1 MEGRT
6 PMPLNRRFTT
16 VTVALIAA
24 VSLVAVACGDDDDDD
39 DGSPTAGA
47 TTAASPAAGG
57 EIDISGVPELEDD
70 TLNVGS
76 DIAYAPIEF
85 LDETT
90 NEPTGLDIDL
100 ANALAEALG
109 VEAEFTNGAF
119 DGLIPALDA
128 ERHDILMSAMSVNPE
143 RSEQV
148 DFIEYFNAG
157 TGILV
162 APGNPQGITTADD
175 LCGKRVAVQEGTVQV
190 DYLLGT
196 EDAPGGLHQKC
207 IDDGNDGIEVLRFG
221 TNPEA
226 VLALQAGQADAE
238 IADYPVANYSAD
250 NSNEAVEIVA
260 DLQIDPANYGIAI
273 RKTSTEL
280 RDVLQQAFDQIVEDG
295 TYDEILEKWNLV
307 AGKLE

>member
-1 MEGRT
+1 MEGRI

-24 VSLVAVACGDDDDDD
+24 VSLVVACGDDDDVDD
-39 DGSPTAGA
+39 DGSPTAGV